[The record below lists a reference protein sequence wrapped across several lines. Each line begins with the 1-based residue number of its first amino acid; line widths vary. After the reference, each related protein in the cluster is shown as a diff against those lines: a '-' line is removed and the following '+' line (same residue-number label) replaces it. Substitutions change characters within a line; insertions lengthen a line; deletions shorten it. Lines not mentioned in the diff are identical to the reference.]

1 MIDRPDQKT
10 NDNCKSKSPKKLNH
24 HKLEACTRPFIILKK
39 LQVTFARA
47 YNINKRYKHR
57 VTDYN
62 RLL

>member
-39 LQVTFARA
+39 TTSDIRTCLQH
-47 YNINKRYKHR
+47 K
-57 VTDYN
+57 
-62 RLL
+62 